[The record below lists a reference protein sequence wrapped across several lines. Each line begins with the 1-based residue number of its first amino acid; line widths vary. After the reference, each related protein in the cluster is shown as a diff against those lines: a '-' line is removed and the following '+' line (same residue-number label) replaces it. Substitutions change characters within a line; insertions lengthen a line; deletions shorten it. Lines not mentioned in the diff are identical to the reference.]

1 MIKGIKVYDPLTN
14 TWSTGWFVVTQNG
27 YYYPVWIEVGK

>member
-14 TWSTGWFVVTQNG
+14 TVGYRMGIVSWSERSRKWTLM
-27 YYYPVWIEVGK
+27 K